1 MVGRSILNSRGIDP
15 CDPSSLVGI
24 GCTPLE
30 DGSACGAQVL
40 SCFDGIDV
48 RVQERIFRLGD
59 ANLICLGWDR
69 CQLCTGYIGLRMF
82 LELSCAKQPREV
94 YANELCGT

>member
-1 MVGRSILNSRGIDP
+1 MVGRSILNARGIDP
-15 CDPSSLVGI
+15 CDPSSLIGI

-48 RVQERIFRLGD
+48 RAQARIFRLDDTDLYAQDG
-59 ANLICLGWDR
+59 
-69 CQLCTGYIGLRMF
+69 IGV
-82 LELSCAKQPREV
+82 SCV
-94 YANELCGT
+94 LVSSG